1 MAGGN
6 KPAGQRYSAYK
17 ERLMGQARPRQTL
30 ERLEQER
37 MPRALLEAVAEKFAK
52 GEHGEA
58 DFRAAVYT
66 EFLQNRDRTIIP
78 RQLEELRATFAKIQ
92 HELLWAASRLQHL
105 RDWKTYR
112 VLEYGNWAEFLD
124 KELGLSEKVTALLMM
139 IVGSDRK
146 SSLDTLIQI
155 ILKGYVAEPV
165 SNGEQKLQVKRKRT
179 KTEKRHAKRSS

>member
-1 MAGGN
+1 MEEN
-6 KPAGQRYSAYK
+6 KSAAQRYSSYK
-17 ERLMGQARPRQTL
+17 KRLMGQPRPRQTL

-37 MPRALLEAVAEKFAK
+37 MPQALLKVVAEKYAN

-58 DFRAAVYT
+58 DVRAAVYT

-78 RQLEELRATFAKIQ
+78 RQLEELRATIEKLRQ
-92 HELLWAASRLQHL
+92 ELLWAAGRFQHL

-112 VLEYGNWAEFLD
+112 VLEYGTWADFLE
-124 KELGLSEKVTALLMM
+124 KELGLSEKVTGLLMM
-139 IVGSDRK
+139 IVGCDRK

-165 SNGEQKLQVKRKRT
+165 LNEKQKPQVKRK
-179 KTEKRHAKRSS
+179 